1 MMTGVMANDMDTL
14 AKIIPLRRPGIPARY
29 GATVWQVA
37 SGRLREWI
45 GNLANRLRVPA
56 IVRPAVIEDEVTR
69 QTIVIEPGHLVTRI
83 SVDGRDYYFG
93 RFSGRFDGVG
103 MSAENAASRRPLGR
117 SSGYKR
123 GRARR

>member
-1 MMTGVMANDMDTL
+1 MTAGVMVNEADQL
-14 AKIIPLRRPGIPARY
+14 AKIIPLPRPGAPARY
-29 GATVWQVA
+29 GATAWQIA
-37 SGRLREWI
+37 AGRLREMV

-56 IVRPAVIEDEVTR
+56 FVRPIVIEDELTR

-83 SVDGRDYYFG
+83 SVNGRDYYFG

-103 MSAENAASRRPLGR
+103 MSAENAASLQPRR
-117 SSGYKR
+117 GYRR